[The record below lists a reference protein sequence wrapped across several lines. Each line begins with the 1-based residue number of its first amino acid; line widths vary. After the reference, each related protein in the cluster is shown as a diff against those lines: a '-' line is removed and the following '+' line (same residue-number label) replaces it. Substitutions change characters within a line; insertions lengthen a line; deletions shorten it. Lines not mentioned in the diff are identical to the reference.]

1 MNTTALQMIKTL
13 LEGPTETKKL
23 MEILQIKNW
32 QLNAHYNELNEM
44 GLVEKEG
51 KTIRLQKGAKIDQL
65 RNVAKKFDIEKLLHD
80 SNGVVFSYL
89 AEPITVDALITVTES
104 TKSTAYRAISE
115 LESLGAIKKDGNTV
129 SVDPKSDSLKNL
141 AMLLKGEIKQKKEPE
156 QKEESTTGKLTLDQ
170 IKKHVWGAADILR
183 GSLDANEY
191 RQPIMTL
198 LFLKRLN
205 DQFEE
210 KAEKLEKSGKSKK
223 EAWEDPDRHTFFVP
237 KDARW
242 QEIENAFENVGEI
255 IDKACSIL
263 ERANPSLEG
272 VLTNISYNDKK
283 RYPDDMLLELVGHFN
298 KRRLRNS
305 DLENEDIFGQAY
317 EYLLEQFADSAGKK
331 AGEFFTPREVVELM
345 VKILEPKQ
353 KMKICDP
360 TCGSGGMLIWSRKY
374 LEEHHENPNDISLH
388 GQERNFGNYGMC
400 KMNMILHGIQDF
412 RIEHENVITT
422 PLLVESGKLI
432 LYDRVI
438 ANFPFSMDWDSKK
451 AVNDPYKRFAYG
463 IPPASGK
470 ADFAFIQ
477 HMVSCLNDTGRAA
490 IVCSQGVLFRG
501 NEEENIR
508 QKMILEDNSLHGDI
522 IEAVIAL
529 PSNLFFGTGI
539 PACILILNKSKPKNR
554 KNKILFIYAA
564 KDFEEGKNRDKLRD
578 SDIKKIINAF
588 KEYKDIDKYCHIADL
603 EEIKENEFNLNV
615 PRYVDISVPEKIIDI
630 NATISEITKA
640 KKDREKLEKQRLL
653 NLKELEFVI

>member
-1 MNTTALQMIKTL
+1 MNTTALQLIKTL
-13 LEGPTETKKL
+13 LDGPADAKKL

-51 KTIRLQKGAKIDQL
+51 KIIRLQKGAKIDQL
-65 RNVAKKFDIEKLLHD
+65 RNVAKKFDIEMLLHD
-80 SNGVVFSYL
+80 SNGLVFSCL
-89 AEPITVDALITVTES
+89 AEPIKVNSLIATTGS

-115 LESLGAIKKDGNTV
+115 LDSIGAIKKDGDII
-129 SVDPKSDSLKNL
+129 SLDPKSDSLKNL

-237 KDARW
+237 KDAKW

-255 IDKACSIL
+255 IDKVCSVI

-345 VKILEPKQ
+345 VNIIEPKQ

-422 PLLVESGKLI
+422 PLLVEGGKLI

-451 AVNDPYKRFAYG
+451 AANDPDKRFAYG
-463 IPPASGK
+463 IPPAKGK

-508 QKMILEDNSLHGDI
+508 QKMILQDNSLQGDI

-529 PSNLFFGTGI
+529 PANLFYGTGI
-539 PACILILNKSKPKNR
+539 PACILILNKNKPQNR

-564 KDFEEGKNRDKLRD
+564 KDYEEGKNRDNLRD
-578 SDIKKIINAF
+578 SDIKKIITAF

-615 PRYVDISVPEKIIDI
+615 PRYVDISEPEPEIDI
-630 NATISEITKA
+630 QATINAITKS
-640 KKDREKLEKQRLL
+640 KKDRQVFENQRSLDV
-653 NLKELEFVI
+653 KELGFVT

>member
-13 LEGPTETKKL
+13 LDGPADTKKL
-23 MEILQIKNW
+23 MGILQIKSW
-32 QLNAHYNELNEM
+32 QLNAHYNELNEL
-44 GLVEKEG
+44 GLVEKED
-51 KTIRLQKGAKIDQL
+51 KMIRLQKGAKIDQL
-65 RNVAKKFDIEKLLHD
+65 RNVAKKYDIEKLLHD
-80 SNGVVFSYL
+80 SNGLVFSYL
-89 AEPITVDALITVTES
+89 SEPITVDALLAITES
-104 TKSTAYRAISE
+104 TKSTVYRALSE
-115 LESLGAIKKDGNTV
+115 LESIGAIKKDGNTI
-129 SVDPKSDSLKNL
+129 SLDPKSDSLKNL
-141 AMLLKGEIKQKKEPE
+141 AMLLKGEIKSKKVSDQNEEP
-156 QKEESTTGKLTLDQ
+156 TTGKLTLDQ

-210 KAEKLEKSGKSKK
+210 KAEKLEKSGKNKK

-237 KDARW
+237 EDARW
-242 QEIENAFENVGEI
+242 KQITDAFENVGEV
-255 IDKACSIL
+255 IDKVCSIV
-263 ERANPSLEG
+263 ERTNPSLEG

-298 KRRLRNS
+298 KKRLRNS

-374 LEEHHENPNDISLH
+374 LEEQHENPNDISLH

-422 PLLVESGKLI
+422 PLLVESGKL
-432 LYDRVI
+432 LTYDRVI

-451 AVNDPYKRFAYG
+451 AANDPYKRFAYG
-463 IPPASGK
+463 IPPAKGK

-477 HMVSCLNDTGRAA
+477 HMVSCLNDKGRAA

-508 QKMILEDNSLHGDI
+508 QKMILGDNSLQGDI

-529 PSNLFFGTGI
+529 PANLFYGTGI
-539 PACILILNKSKPKNR
+539 PACILILNKNKPANR

-564 KDFEEGKNRDKLRD
+564 KEFEEGKNRDKLRN
-578 SDIKKIINAF
+578 SDITKILDAF
-588 KEYKDIDKYCHIADL
+588 KEYKDADKYCHIADL

-615 PRYVDISVPEKIIDI
+615 PRYVDISEPEEEIDI
-630 NATISEITKA
+630 QSTINELK
-640 KKDREKLEKQRLL
+640 KLEKEREEIESKVQQD
-653 NLKELEFVI
+653 LKELGLKV